1 VTLVLEHRLLLPTP
15 VRDTLPSDPAPGKQ
29 EELLPHKAS
38 VWAEADAAS
47 YPLERAVRAYK
58 QSIAAK
64 GRGGK
69 TATTYANAIL
79 SFHRYLESCDE
90 PTTLSS
96 LTKLHVEGWVA
107 SQRARGCS
115 EEGIASRLNHLK
127 IFTHRYLF
135 KETETTTVDLLA
147 KVERI
152 APTPKVI
159 PALSEDEIEGI
170 VDALDT
176 ASFEDK
182 RDRALVG
189 AYASTGLRFS
199 EVLRMTVSGVD
210 RLTGEFVVVVKGGG
224 EHIARLSPKALR
236 LLKAYLRV
244 RPDAATDRLWVT
256 AAGVPLSYD
265 TGQAVFRRLK
275 KRLNMP
281 QLHAHLFRHTFAQT
295 ALQKGAERALVQDML
310 GHKTDHMTRR
320 YSGNVRK
327 STAARM
333 MPQFTPF

>member
-1 VTLVLEHRLLLPTP
+1 MLVLDHHLSLP
-15 VRDTLPSDPAPGKQ
+15 VRDTLPCDPAPGKQ

-38 VWAEADAAS
+38 VWAEAEAAS
-47 YPLERAVRAYK
+47 YPIERAVRAYK

-64 GRGGK
+64 GKGGK

-79 SFHRYLESCDE
+79 SFLKHAETLGE
-90 PTTLSS
+90 PLTLSS
-96 LTKLHVEGWVA
+96 LTKTNVEGWIA
-107 SQRARGCS
+107 AQRARGCS

-135 KETETTTVDLLA
+135 KETETTTLDLLA

-152 APTPKVI
+152 TPKPKII
-159 PALSEDEIEGI
+159 PALSEDDIESI

-199 EVLRMTVSGVD
+199 EVLRMTLGGVD
-210 RLTGEFVVVVKGGG
+210 RLTGEFVVVAKGGG

-236 LLKAYLRV
+236 LIKAYLRV
-244 RPDAATDRLWVT
+244 RPDGTTDHLWVT
-256 AAGVPLSYD
+256 AAGVPVSYD

-275 KRLNMP
+275 KRVGMP
-281 QLHAHLFRHTFAQT
+281 NLHAHLFRHTFAQT
-295 ALQKGAERALVQDML
+295 ALEKGAERALVQDML

-333 MPQFTPF
+333 MPQYAPF